1 MFNMKIKNAMVITII
16 IIVFVL
22 GVLNNIM
29 YLRKENKEGYKG
41 TGGRKCPN
49 LLIKK
54 NGKYQLVNSKMPV
67 VPGVNPIEFENLGE
81 YASFVKY
88 QKENGLRCPVL
99 YYEEAYDAQSNRG
112 YRQYSDP
119 LNKKGGAGSYK
130 DSVGYREPDALL
142 MDAGRDNPP
151 YNQNNYAGYDAD
163 DQEIGVVTPL
173 DNVRSP
179 YSPSPN
185 PMARNWGG
193 HEYTD
198 KLLKL
203 GVFKGR
209 VREQK

>member
-1 MFNMKIKNAMVITII
+1 MKIKNAMVITII

-142 MDAGRDNPP
+142 MDANRDNPP

-193 HEYTD
+193 AEYTD
-198 KLLKL
+198 KMVEL

-209 VREQK
+209 TRIMEK

>member
-1 MFNMKIKNAMVITII
+1 MKIKNAMVITII

-142 MDAGRDNPP
+142 MDANRDNPP

-193 HEYTD
+193 AEYTD
-198 KLLKL
+198 KMVEL

-209 VREQK
+209 TREQK

>member
-1 MFNMKIKNAMVITII
+1 MVITII

-67 VPGVNPIEFENLGE
+67 VPGINPIEFENLGE
-81 YASFVKY
+81 YATFVKY

-119 LNKKGGAGSYK
+119 LNKKGGAGSYN
-130 DSVGYREPDALL
+130 DSVGYREPDVML
-142 MDAGRDNPP
+142 MDANRDNPP

-193 HEYTD
+193 AEYTD
-198 KLLKL
+198 KMVEL

-209 VREQK
+209 TREQK

>member
-1 MFNMKIKNAMVITII
+1 MVITII

-142 MDAGRDNPP
+142 MDANRDNPP

-193 HEYTD
+193 AEYTD
-198 KLLKL
+198 KMVEL

-209 VREQK
+209 TRIMEK